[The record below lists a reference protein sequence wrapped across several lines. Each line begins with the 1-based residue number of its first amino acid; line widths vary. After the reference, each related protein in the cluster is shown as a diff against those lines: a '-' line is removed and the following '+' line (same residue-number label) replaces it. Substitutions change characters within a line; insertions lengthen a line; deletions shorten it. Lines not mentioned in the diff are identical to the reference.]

1 MNGRGKAEEMAL
13 RAASEKQEK
22 ASVLPA
28 IERGREDDRREIGA
42 IARRF
47 GMDEQTRRGG
57 DNPTD
62 PPSPSIPSNVTFE
75 NYPDFSC
82 NPRGWL

>member
-13 RAASEKQEK
+13 RAATEKQEK
-22 ASVLPA
+22 ASVLPEF
-28 IERGREDDRREIGA
+28 ERGRRDDHREIEA

-47 GMDEQTRRGG
+47 GMDEQPRRGG
-57 DNPTD
+57 DNPPD
-62 PPSPSIPSNVTFE
+62 PPSSSIPSNVTFE